1 MELCVFGRFHAAPG
15 REAELQAALIA
26 VSRQTSHEA
35 GCLSNEVFRSN
46 LDPQTFFIYSR
57 FANEDAF
64 ELHIGYPHTLR
75 FVSQLEELVD
85 RPAEVSRAEKI
96 SFHTIAVAA
105 A

>member
-15 REAELQAALIA
+15 KEAALQAELIA
-26 VSRQTSHEA
+26 VSRRTCQEP

-57 FANEDAF
+57 FVDEDAF
-64 ELHIGYPHTLR
+64 DLHIDYPHTLR
-75 FVSQLEELVD
+75 FVGQLAQLLD
-85 RPAEVSRAEKI
+85 RPADVSRAEKI
-96 SFHTIAVAA
+96 SFHTVAVAA